1 MKHRPRWRRVPT
13 EVKAEV
19 HGALIGEQGGICC
32 YCEGRITPDDSHV
45 EHFRPRQREEFESLQ
60 LDYTNLLASCGRD
73 QAAGM
78 PRHCGHRKGSWFEE
92 GRLVSPLSPDCE
104 DRFRFTANGH
114 AFPVENDD
122 AAATTI
128 GRLGLDLPKL
138 NALRAAA
145 VEALYDLP
153 RSEVR
158 RLLAG
163 KEDGNFVPYY
173 STIKQVLA
181 T

>member
-13 EVKAEV
+13 EVKTDV
-19 HGALIGEQGGICC
+19 HGALVGEQRGICC
-32 YCEGRITPDDSHV
+32 YCEGRVAVDDSHV
-45 EHFRPRQREEFESLQ
+45 EHFRPRERFEALQ
-60 LDYTNLLASCGRD
+60 LDYANLLASCGRD

-78 PRHCGHRKGSWFEE
+78 PRHCGHRKGSWFVE
-92 GRLVSPLSPDCE
+92 GRLVSPLSPNCE

-114 AFPVENDD
+114 VLPVEGDD
-122 AAATTI
+122 AAVTTI
-128 GRLGLDLPKL
+128 ARLGLDLPKL

-153 RSEVR
+153 PSEVR
-158 RLLAG
+158 RLLAA
-163 KEDGNFVPYY
+163 EVDGNFVPYY

-181 T
+181 A